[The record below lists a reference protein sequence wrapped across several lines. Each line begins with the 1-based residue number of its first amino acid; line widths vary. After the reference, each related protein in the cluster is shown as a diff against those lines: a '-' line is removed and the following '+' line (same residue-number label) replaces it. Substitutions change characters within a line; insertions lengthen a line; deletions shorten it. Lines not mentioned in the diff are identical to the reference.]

1 MSSLQNLVSACLA
14 DETLLRQ
21 QTQTRTDN
29 WSQWLTPI
37 SDACPTGDDPG
48 YDDDFQRVREEV
60 NQLSG
65 IDTGLICQLAEKLL
79 TTTAKDIRVATYY
92 CWARLHQDGEAGFAE
107 GLELLAG
114 MMQRFG
120 TQLHPQR
127 DRSRK
132 ASLEWL
138 AGSRV
143 LASLSLYP
151 EVTRDDA
158 QRTVGALLLIR
169 DGLEAEP
176 EASWPDLNALYSAL
190 ESRLVKAG
198 GVDAVVPQNAS
209 DATQPSHLS
218 GSTDSQAPMLTRIT
232 SGQDLLAQARTL
244 TSYLRE
250 QPDGWLAAHRLM
262 KSLRHD
268 TLREIPAPDAEGKTR
283 IEPPRADQR
292 AMLKRLYLQQSWSE
306 ILEQADSAFSRGANH
321 LWFDLQ
327 WYIHEALMKLG
338 QDVTADVIIADLKGF
353 LRRLT
358 GLETLAFNDGTPFA
372 DEVTLNWINQ
382 SVLDDNLA
390 GWRDESVSAASTTDN
405 DILALEPEALEK
417 ADAEGLDMT
426 LHWLQTRPGMDSAKD
441 KWLLRLLMARV
452 AEQKGKNELALHLL
466 GELDGAAQSITLMQ
480 WTPGLLF
487 EVKSRRLR
495 LLRMK
500 ASRSETDKSRLQP
513 EMDLLLA
520 GLIALDPASSAVLCG

>member
-1 MSSLQNLVSACLA
+1 MTTLHNLICACQA
-14 DETLLRQ
+14 EENPLRQ
-21 QTQTRTDN
+21 QAQARTEN
-29 WSQWLTPI
+29 WRHWLAPV
-37 SDACPTGDDPG
+37 SDAAPAGEDPG
-48 YDDDFQRVREEV
+48 YDDDFQRIREEV
-60 NQLSG
+60 NKLSG

-114 MMQRFG
+114 LLQRYG
-120 TQLHPQR
+120 AQLHPQR

-132 ASLEWL
+132 AALEWL

-143 LASLSLYP
+143 LDSLSLYP
-151 EVTRDDA
+151 EVVCEDA
-158 QRTVGALLLIR
+158 QHTAGALLLISAS
-169 DGLEAEP
+169 LEAESEEARP
-176 EASWPDLNALYSAL
+176 ELNALYTAL
-190 ESRLVKAG
+190 ESCLMKAG
-198 GVDAVVPQNAS
+198 GVDAVVPQNAGGNAQAS
-209 DATQPSHLS
+209 HATDRDAPVLS
-218 GSTDSQAPMLTRIT
+218 RIT

-244 TSYLRE
+244 TDYLRE

-268 TLREIPAPDAEGKTR
+268 TLSAIPAPDVEGKTR

-306 ILEQADSAFSRGANH
+306 ILEQADSIFSRGANH
-321 LWFDLQ
+321 LWLDLQ
-327 WYIHEALMKLG
+327 WYIWQALKKSG
-338 QDVTADVIIADLKGF
+338 KDVLADIIAADLKGL

-372 DEVTLNWINQ
+372 DEVTLNWIKQ
-382 SVLDDNLA
+382 DVLDEMPD
-390 GWRDESVSAASTTDN
+390 WRDEPVSAASTADS

-417 ADAEGLDMT
+417 ADSDGLDAT
-426 LHWLQTRPGMDSAKD
+426 LKWLQTRPGTDSTKD

-452 AEQKGKNELALHLL
+452 VEQKGKNELALHLL
-466 GELDGAAQSITLMQ
+466 GELDSAAQGITLTQ
-480 WTPGLLF
+480 WAPALLF

-495 LLRMK
+495 LLRIK
-500 ASRSETDKSRLQP
+500 ATRSDSDKSRLQP
-513 EMDLLLA
+513 EMDQLLA

>member
-1 MSSLQNLVSACLA
+1 MSTLQNLVAACHA
-14 DETLLRQ
+14 DDSQLRQ
-21 QTQTRTDN
+21 QAQTRTQN
-29 WSQWLTPI
+29 WQPWLAPV
-37 SDACPTGDDPG
+37 SDARPTGEDPG
-48 YDDDFQRVREEV
+48 YDDDFQRIREEV
-60 NQLSG
+60 NKLSG
-65 IDTGLICQLAEKLL
+65 IDTGLICTLAEKLL
-79 TTTAKDIRVATYY
+79 TTTAKDIRIATYY
-92 CWARLHQDGEAGFAE
+92 CWARLHQDGETGFAE

-114 MMQRFG
+114 LIQRYG

-132 ASLEWL
+132 PALEWL

-143 LASLSLYP
+143 LDSLSLWP
-151 EVTRDDA
+151 EVVRNDA
-158 QRTVGALLLIR
+158 LRTAGALLLIR
-169 DGLEAEP
+169 DSLETEP
-176 EASWPDLNALYSAL
+176 EASRPELNALYSAL
-190 ESRLVKAG
+190 ESRLMKAG
-198 GVDAVVPQNAS
+198 GVDAVVPQNAGNKAQSHTSTHTTES
-209 DATQPSHLS
+209 DAPVLN
-218 GSTDSQAPMLTRIT
+218 RIT

-244 TSYLRE
+244 TGYLRE
-250 QPDGWLAAHRLM
+250 QSDGWLAAHRLM

-268 TLREIPAPDAEGKTR
+268 TLHSIPAPDTQGKTR

-306 ILEQADSAFSRGANH
+306 IIEQADSVFSRGANH
-321 LWFDLQ
+321 LWLDLQ
-327 WYIHEALMKLG
+327 WYIHQALVKSG
-338 QDVTADVIIADLKGF
+338 QDVLADIIAADLKGL

-382 SVLDDNLA
+382 SVLDDMS
-390 GWRDESVSAASTTDN
+390 GWRDEPVSAIRTGDN

-417 ADAEGLDMT
+417 ADSEGLDVT
-426 LHWLQTRPGMDSAKD
+426 LHWLQTRPRADSAKD

-466 GELDGAAQSITLMQ
+466 GELDVAAQSITLAQ
-480 WTPGLLF
+480 WTPELLF

-500 ASRSETDKSRLQP
+500 ATRSETDKSRFQP
-513 EMDLLLA
+513 EMDLLLS